1 MSPGIVAAATK
12 IDLPGLVCIEVAVII
27 VVARLMGSLFKRL
40 RQPAVIGEIIGGILL
55 GPSLLGLFPGH
66 LTSHLFPSTALPT
79 LSVLAQLGVVVF
91 VFIVGLEVDLG
102 LLRGRRRVAATV
114 SLSSVALPFGL
125 GVLLALALHRHFE
138 LVGSHEVK
146 LLPFALFIGAT
157 MSVTA
162 FPVLARVLSER
173 GMLGT
178 ELGSFAL
185 ACAAADDVLAWT
197 TLAVVIGVIRSS
209 GALSLPRMLAE
220 LFAFVVV
227 VLFGARPILRW
238 LFARDTKRGAL
249 SLNTLAVTLVG
260 TLVSAWITDKIGI
273 NLIFGAFLFGASV
286 PKRGAESLVAEMVER
301 LESAIL
307 LLLLPIFFVVAGLSV
322 NLRQLGVGDLPY
334 LGLILAVAIGGKFF
348 GAAIAARVQGVTSRR
363 AMALGTLMNTRGLTE
378 LVVLTIGLSIGV
390 LDTRLYTLLVIMA
403 VTTTLMTS
411 PMLRRVYPD
420 RLLEADIAEAQQRL
434 ASAGRYSVLV
444 VLNDSDDP
452 AALTA
457 LGADLAGPGGEVV
470 LARLLR
476 AAEQPEQHAD
486 LSGAL
491 MRMAAAVEE
500 INALAAACPGVSVKP
515 IAQLSSAVESDVSA
529 LIARTQVKAAVTG
542 IAMVGDA
549 DTARRLCAEA
559 ACDLVT
565 LVPGPR
571 PRDGGVIAM
580 FGPDSGDNA
589 ALEVAARV
597 WISLGSG
604 DTSACPL
611 GLLPENPSD
620 RGRMRRL
627 AERLQALGVAEAV
640 VVDGTVSAAPLV
652 VRGWPPDG
660 RPPVGTPVPSATLAL
675 VYSSEDPQRVGMD
688 QRLVRLDQARRL
700 RSPATGVGA
709 GSGVSAG
716 ADE

>member
-1 MSPGIVAAATK
+1 VSLAVLAAATK
-12 IDLPGLVCIEVAVII
+12 IDLPGLVCIDVAVII

-40 RQPAVIGEIIGGILL
+40 RQPAVIGEILGGILL

-66 LTSHLFPSTALPT
+66 LTSHLFPTAALPT
-79 LSVLAQLGVVVF
+79 LNVLAQLGVVVF

-114 SLSSVALPFGL
+114 SISSVALPFGL
-125 GVLLALALHRHFE
+125 GVLLALLLHKHFG
-138 LVGSHEVK
+138 LVGTHEVK
-146 LLPFALFIGAT
+146 LLPFALFVGAT

-220 LFAFVVV
+220 LIAFVVV
-227 VLFGARPILRW
+227 VLFGARPALRW
-238 LFARDTKRGAL
+238 LFERDRKRGSL

-260 TLVSAWITDKIGI
+260 TLASAWITDKIGI

-286 PKRGAESLVAEMVER
+286 PKRGAEALVADVVER

-322 NLRQLGVGDLPY
+322 NVRTLGLGDLPY
-334 LGLILAVAIGGKFF
+334 LALILVVAIGGKFF
-348 GAAIAARVQGVTSRR
+348 GAAIAARVQGVTRRR

-378 LVVLTIGLSIGV
+378 LVVLTIGLSIGA
-390 LDTRLYTLLVIMA
+390 LNTRLYTLMVIMA
-403 VTTTLMTS
+403 ITTTLMTS
-411 PMLRRVYPD
+411 PTLRRVYPD

-434 ASAGRYSVLV
+434 ATAGRYSVLV

-452 AALTA
+452 VALTS
-457 LGADLAGPGGEVV
+457 LGADLAGPGGEVL

-476 AAEQPEQHAD
+476 AAEHPEHHAD

-491 MRMAAAVEE
+491 MRMAAAVEGL
-500 INALAAACPGVSVKP
+500 NALAADCPGVSVKP
-515 IAQLSSAVESDVSA
+515 IAQLSASIESDVSA

-542 IAMVGDA
+542 AAMVGDTE
-549 DTARRLCAEA
+549 TARRLCAEA

-565 LVPGPR
+565 LEPGPWR
-571 PRDGGVIAM
+571 RDTGVLAVV
-580 FGPDSGDNA
+580 GADPSDNA
-589 ALEVAARV
+589 ALEVATRI
-597 WISLGSG
+597 WISRVERGEV
-604 DTSACPL
+604 SAARL
-611 GLLPENPSD
+611 ALVPENASE
-620 RGRMRRL
+620 RGRVRRL
-627 AERLQALGVAEAV
+627 AERLQSLGVAEAV
-640 VVDGTVSAAPLV
+640 VAETAGEGTSLV

-660 RPPVGTPVPSATLAL
+660 RSPVGTAAGALAL
-675 VYSSEDPQRVGMD
+675 VYSSEDPQRVGID

-700 RSPATGVGA
+700 RSPATRAEA
-709 GSGVSAG
+709 GSGIPAG
-716 ADE
+716 AET